1 MPAAVVR
8 QPVSEFPVTVTLSN
22 QNAMLPDYKMSD
34 LDQWQV
40 HARISQDEKIDRQAG
55 DLEAERVTINADGS
69 AELTLTLSSR
79 IEE

>member
-1 MPAAVVR
+1 
-8 QPVSEFPVTVTLSN
+8 
-22 QNAMLPDYKMSD
+22 
-34 LDQWQV
+34 V